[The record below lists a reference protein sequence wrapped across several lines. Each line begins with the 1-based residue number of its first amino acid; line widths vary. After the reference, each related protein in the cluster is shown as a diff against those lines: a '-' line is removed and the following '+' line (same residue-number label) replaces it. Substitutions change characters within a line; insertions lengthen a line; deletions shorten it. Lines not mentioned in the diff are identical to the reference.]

1 MTESEIQNPAGEAVL
16 NGFGIV
22 TALSRAA
29 GYGGDEHDLVAILEG
44 VGLAT
49 EEANIFVVNV
59 DVDEAAELA
68 VFAFDLG
75 GKSRECLIDI
85 GQKASE
91 ILGGGVELF
100 AAVGV
105 TGKGGGKGDFDRH

>member
-1 MTESEIQNPAGEAVL
+1 MTESDIQNTAGEAGNNVS
-16 NGFGIV
+16 GAVI
-22 TALSRAA
+22 ALSRAT
-29 GYGGDEHDLVAILEG
+29 GYRGNEHNLVAILKR
-44 VGLAT
+44 VGFAP
-49 EEANIFVVNV
+49 EEADIFVVNV

-75 GKSRECLIDI
+75 RESRECQIDI

-91 ILGGGVELF
+91 IPGGGVKLF

-105 TGKGGGKGDFDRH
+105 AGEGGGKGDFDRH